1 MSNRAALII
10 SCFAAVTS
18 AGSLIVSILSFRSA
32 GPRIFGRAYLI
43 PSDNQHFK
51 LMVELYN
58 AGRTELIVD
67 ILGLRIDWWW
77 SDRRQ
82 YRDKLP
88 LDLNG
93 PQLPVS
99 LKSYSGEIW
108 EALGD
113 TGDDIAQKV
122 SPGEPIAGA
131 WVLVKVGGRR
141 LIQIPVRQARD
152 YERYIRIDKP
162 QEERLI

>member
-1 MSNRAALII
+1 MSSRAALII
-10 SCFAAVTS
+10 SCFATVIS

-43 PSDNQHFK
+43 SSDNQHFK
-51 LMVELYN
+51 LMIELYN
-58 AGRTELIVD
+58 AGRTELMVD
-67 ILGLRIDWWW
+67 VLGLRLDWWW
-77 SDRRQ
+77 SSRRS

-88 LDLNG
+88 LDLKG
-93 PQLPVS
+93 PGLPLS

-113 TGDDIAQKV
+113 TGDDIAKKI
-122 SPGEPIAGA
+122 SPGEPTAGA

-141 LIQIPVRQARD
+141 LIQIPVRPGTD
-152 YERYIRIDKP
+152 YERYTGIHKP